1 LVERSSSSVIF
12 LSSRTSTFA
21 VKIVKTMF
29 DECVSKRLVDSLGA
43 TVAGVGV
50 SCGIEDALNSLDCGE
65 KNPLVSS

>member
-29 DECVSKRLVDSLGA
+29 DECASKRLVDSLG
-43 TVAGVGV
+43 TIDGVTSGV
-50 SCGIEDALNSLDCGE
+50 RASNPSDCGE
-65 KNPLVSS
+65 KNPLV